1 MKKTIIMFS
10 SLIIIL
16 NSITTLLAVS
26 RENLN
31 PTTVDVLLVL
41 ICLAELLSLIVFLV
55 KIIKITKDKAKEKE

>member
-55 KIIKITKDKAKEKE
+55 KIIKITKDKAEEKE